1 MRSTLYFDQQF
12 QIIEQTSMA
21 QLQTYLFFQM
31 TDTSTVKDQAD
42 NVFLVLK
49 TNEGAENIYGSW
61 LQEVSKYRR
70 TLQLQ

>member
-1 MRSTLYFDQQF
+1 
-12 QIIEQTSMA
+12 
-21 QLQTYLFFQM
+21 M

>member
-21 QLQTYLFFQM
+21 QLQTYLFSD
-31 TDTSTVKDQAD
+31 TDTGTVIDQAD

>member
-21 QLQTYLFFQM
+21 QLQTYLFSD
-31 TDTSTVKDQAD
+31 TDTGTVIDQAD
-42 NVFLVLK
+42 HVFLVLK